1 MLFLLFYKIDKISSQ
16 KYKKIKHNLI
26 LNRYF
31 DNIIKSYCTQKK
43 THLTFFN
50 KKVIIEKETS
60 PNLKKKMKELR
71 YLDKYFIK
79 YKFSFSLGI
88 LITIIAQIFSLFTP
102 KLISSSLEAIEKF
115 DKLSSVEKSSTMVIG
130 QYREELIHNVL
141 LIIATTIIAG
151 FLTFLMRQTLIV
163 MSRHIEFDLK
173 NEVFRQYENLSQNF
187 YKQNRT
193 GDLMN
198 RISEDVSKVRM
209 YVGPAVMYTINTFIR
224 FAIVIAYMYNV
235 SPRLTLY
242 TLLPLPIL
250 SYAIFKLSSE
260 INIRSTVFQQYLS
273 KVSSFTQEIF
283 SGIRVIKAY
292 SLENQ
297 QQNNLISLAEESKS
311 KSLSLAR
318 VQSLFGPLMLALIG
332 ISNLVLIYFGGML
345 YINGTIK
352 SIGTIAEFILY
363 VNMLTWPVASL
374 GWVSS
379 MVQEAEASQKR
390 LNEFLKIVPDI
401 QNNNPSSSTVDGT
414 ISFENVS
421 YTYEDTNIEA
431 LKNISFTVK
440 KGETLAILGKTGS
453 GKSTLLSLISRMYDV
468 TEGQVKID
476 GKEISQLNLFD
487 LRNSIGIVPQ
497 DAFLFSDSIK
507 NNIKFGKENATDD
520 EVIAAAKSAVVHDNI
535 EGFNKGYDTILGER
549 GITLSGGQK
558 QRVSIARA
566 IIKKPE
572 ILLFDD
578 CLSAVDTE
586 TEEAILNNLFEIC
599 KDKTTIIVSHRVSS
613 AKNADKIIILENGK
627 IIQQGF
633 HNQLINENGYYS
645 ALYLKQLSEKE
656 LL

>member
-1 MLFLLFYKIDKISSQ
+1 
-16 KYKKIKHNLI
+16 
-26 LNRYF
+26 
-31 DNIIKSYCTQKK
+31 
-43 THLTFFN
+43 
-50 KKVIIEKETS
+50 
-60 PNLKKKMKELR
+60 MKELR
-71 YLDKYFIK
+71 YLNKYFIK
-79 YKFSFSLGI
+79 YKYSFSLGI

-102 KLISSSLEAIEKF
+102 KLISKSLNAIEKF
-115 DKLSSVEKSSTMVIG
+115 DKLPKADQASKVIIASYH
-130 QYREELIHNVL
+130 QDLIHNVL
-141 LIIATTIIAG
+141 LIIATTIVAG

-163 MSRHIEFDLK
+163 MSRHVEFDLK

-224 FAIVIAYMYNV
+224 FAIVIIYMYNV
-235 SPRLTLY
+235 SPLLTLY
-242 TLLPLPIL
+242 TILPLPIL
-250 SYAIFKLSSE
+250 SYCIFKLSSE
-260 INIRSTVFQQYLS
+260 INKRSTIFQQYLS
-273 KVSSFTQEIF
+273 KVSSFSQEIF

-297 QQNNLISLAEESKS
+297 HQNNMIALADESKS
-311 KSLSLAR
+311 KSLNLAK
-318 VQSLFGPLMLALIG
+318 VQSLFGPLMIALIG
-332 ISNLVLIYFGGML
+332 ISNLVVIYFGGMM
-345 YINGTIK
+345 YIKGTIQN
-352 SIGTIAEFILY
+352 IGTIAEFILY

-379 MVQEAEASQKR
+379 MIQEAEASQKR
-390 LNEFLKIVPDI
+390 LNEFLKIKPEIKNKNENASDI
-401 QNNNPSSSTVDGT
+401 QGS

-421 YTYEDTNIEA
+421 YTYEDTNIQA
-431 LKNISFTVK
+431 LKNVTFTVK

-453 GKSTLLSLISRMYDV
+453 GKSTILSLISRLYDV
-468 TEGQVKID
+468 TDGRITID
-476 GKEISQLNLFD
+476 QNEISTLNLND
-487 LRNSIGIVPQ
+487 LRNNIGIVPQ
-497 DAFLFSDSIK
+497 DAFLFSDTIK
-507 NNIKFGKENATDD
+507 NNIKFGNRNATD
-520 EVIAAAKSAVVHDNI
+520 EQVIEAAQNAVVHDNI
-535 EGFNKGYDTILGER
+535 MAFNKQYDTILGER

-566 IIKKPE
+566 IIKNPA

-586 TEEAILNNLFEIC
+586 TEETILNNLFEIC

-613 AKNADKIIILENGK
+613 AKNADKIIILEDGK
-627 IIQQGF
+627 IIQQGS
-633 HNQLINENGYYS
+633 HNQLINQDGYYA

>member
-1 MLFLLFYKIDKISSQ
+1 
-16 KYKKIKHNLI
+16 
-26 LNRYF
+26 
-31 DNIIKSYCTQKK
+31 
-43 THLTFFN
+43 
-50 KKVIIEKETS
+50 
-60 PNLKKKMKELR
+60 MKELS
-71 YLDKYFIK
+71 YLNKYFIK
-79 YKFSFSLGI
+79 YKYSFSLGI

-102 KLISSSLEAIEKF
+102 KLISKSLNAIENF
-115 DKLSSVEKSSTMVIG
+115 DKLSAAEQKSEVVMAHF
-130 QYREELIHNVL
+130 REDLIHNVL
-141 LIIATTIIAG
+141 LIIGTTIIAG

-173 NEVFRQYENLSQNF
+173 NEVFRQYENLSQTF

-224 FAIVIAYMYNV
+224 FAIVILYMYNV
-235 SPRLTLY
+235 SPLLTLY
-242 TLLPLPIL
+242 TILPLPIL
-250 SYAIFKLSSE
+250 SYCIFKLSSE
-260 INIRSTVFQQYLS
+260 INKRSTTFQQYLS

-297 QQNNLISLAEESKS
+297 HQNNMVDLAEESKR

-318 VQSLFGPLMLALIG
+318 VQSLFGPLMIALIG
-332 ISNLVLIYFGGML
+332 ISNLVVIYFGGVM
-345 YINGTIK
+345 YINGTI
-352 SIGTIAEFILY
+352 SNIGTIAEFILY

-390 LNEFLKIVPDI
+390 LNEFLKIEPEIKNNNENSCDI
-401 QNNNPSSSTVDGT
+401 QGN
-414 ISFENVS
+414 ISFENIS
-421 YTYEDTNIEA
+421 FTYKDTNIEA
-431 LKNISFTVK
+431 LKNVSFTVK

-453 GKSTLLSLISRMYDV
+453 GKSTILSLISRLYDV
-468 TEGQVKID
+468 TDGEVKID
-476 GKEISQLNLFD
+476 ESEISALNLND
-487 LRNSIGIVPQ
+487 LRNNIGIVPQ
-497 DAFLFSDSIK
+497 DAFLFSDTIK
-507 NNIKFGKENATDD
+507 NNIKFGNQNATD
-520 EVIAAAKSAVVHDNI
+520 EQVFTAAKNAVVHDNI
-535 EGFNKGYDTILGER
+535 IGFNKQYDTILGER

-566 IIKKPE
+566 IIKNPA

-586 TEEAILNNLFEIC
+586 TEEMILNNLFEIS

-613 AKNADKIIILENGK
+613 AKNADKIIILEDGR
-627 IIQQGF
+627 IIQQGS
-633 HNQLINENGYYS
+633 HNQLINQEGYYAS
-645 ALYLKQLSEKE
+645 LYLKQLSEKE